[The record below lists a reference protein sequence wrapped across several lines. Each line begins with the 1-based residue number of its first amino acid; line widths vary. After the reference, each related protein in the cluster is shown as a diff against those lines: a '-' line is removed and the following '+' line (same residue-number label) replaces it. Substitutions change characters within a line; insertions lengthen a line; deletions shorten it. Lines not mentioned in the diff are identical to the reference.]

1 MASTLQPPQ
10 SIKIYLGDE
19 TSSGLKHAAHYRSSH
34 IIFKVEETLFRVD
47 KSVLCQFDTFREMFE
62 GAEAHVK
69 DSDEGGSDDK
79 PIVLQGVTAFEMES
93 LLYVI
98 EARWI
103 KDPPEVSADQWKAA
117 LHLATM
123 WEYEQLRQFAIEKID
138 GLKLPA
144 IETLGL
150 AVKCRV
156 EKWLS
161 PASVDLCLRAN
172 SLTYE
177 EGEVLGFRFLT
188 ALNKIRESCL
198 SMTSAVYPGTNCSN
212 CGRIRQG
219 SCRSCGQSYNR
230 NGYYGTTCHC
240 GYNTTTSSSNL
251 TPQKQAA
258 AKTAVDSILTTG
270 LRPLPAIIYDKG
282 SDNPSISGH
291 HPIHY
296 SGTHVTFQAEKTLF
310 HVQETVLRQ
319 FLDLKDALD
328 KVVFESGQSSRMFLL
343 QGLTETEMA
352 TALDV
357 LDARW
362 FKGTPSF
369 SIDQWKAV
377 LKVATLLN
385 HEELR
390 QFSIGKIDDLKPPPL
405 DLILLSRKC
414 NVAKWWTQ
422 GCIDLCMRPQ
432 SMTAEEGTQLGI
444 GLFADLFRIREGRKS
459 SYCSYCQNLTVT
471 INCSY
476 CNATTLTTV
485 TAAVAMLPP
494 DAVPFSKEV
503 RFMGDIGAGWPNHF
517 SKEVR
522 SMGDIGAG
530 WANPFIASRTQKKK
544 R

>member
-10 SIKIYLGDE
+10 SIQIYLEDE
-19 TSSGLKHAAHYRSSH
+19 TSSGLKHATHYRSSH
-34 IIFKVEETLFRVD
+34 IIFRVEETLFRVD

-103 KDPPEVSADQWKAA
+103 ESPPEVSTDQWKAA

-123 WEYEQLRQFAIEKID
+123 WEYEQLRQFAIEIID

-144 IETLGL
+144 IDTLGL

-177 EGEVLGFRFLT
+177 EGEVLGFRFLI
-188 ALNKIRESCL
+188 ALNKIRETCL
-198 SMTSAVYPGTNCSN
+198 SYTGYAGSNCSS
-212 CGRIRQG
+212 CGRPRQG
-219 SCRSCGQSYNR
+219 TCGACGLSYSR
-230 NGYYGTTCHC
+230 NGYYCYC
-240 GYNTTTSSSNL
+240 GHNSSTVSSNNL

-258 AKTAVDSILTTG
+258 AKSAVDALLATG
-270 LRPLPAIIYDKG
+270 LRPLPAITYDKG
-282 SDNPSISGH
+282 SDNPSISAH
-291 HPIHY
+291 HPLHY
-296 SGTHVTFQAEKTLF
+296 SGTHVTFQVETTLF

-328 KVVFESGQSSRMFLL
+328 KVVSESGKMLTL

-352 TALDV
+352 TALDI

-369 SIDQWKAV
+369 SADQWKAV
-377 LKVATLLN
+377 LKVAVLLY
-385 HEELR
+385 HKKLR
-390 QFSIGKIDDLKPPPL
+390 QFSIRKIDDLKLPPL

-414 NVAKWWTQ
+414 DVEKWWKQ

-444 GLFADLFRIREGRKS
+444 GLFADLFRIREGRKNN
-459 SYCSYCQNLTVT
+459 YCSSCQNWTVS

-476 CNATTLTTV
+476 CNATTRTTV
-485 TAAVAMLPP
+485 TNAVAKLPP

-503 RFMGDIGAGWPNHF
+503 RFMGSIVAEWPN
-517 SKEVR
+517 
-522 SMGDIGAG
+522 
-530 WANPFIASRTQKKK
+530 PLIAPHVPKKK
-544 R
+544 RR

>member
-10 SIKIYLGDE
+10 SIQIYLGDE
-19 TSSGLKHAAHYRSSH
+19 TSSGLKHATHYRSSH
-34 IIFKVEETLFRVD
+34 TIFKVEETLFRVD

-62 GAEAHVK
+62 GAGAHVK

-103 KDPPEVSADQWKAA
+103 KNPPEVSADQWKAA

-138 GLKLPA
+138 GLKLPN
-144 IETLGL
+144 IEMLGL

-161 PASVDLCLRAN
+161 PASVDLCLRADP
-172 SLTYE
+172 LTYE
-177 EGEVLGFRFLT
+177 EGEVLGFRYLT
-188 ALNKIRESCL
+188 ALSKIRENCL
-198 SMTSAVYPGTNCSN
+198 SLISTGYTCTTCGRTRSGSCTACGLTYNRSNNYNNGYGYNYNYNNSLCNCGSAASSYLTQQKQTAAKSAVDALLN
-212 CGRIRQG
+212 
-219 SCRSCGQSYNR
+219 
-230 NGYYGTTCHC
+230 
-240 GYNTTTSSSNL
+240 
-251 TPQKQAA
+251 
-258 AKTAVDSILTTG
+258 TG
-270 LRPLPAIIYDKG
+270 LRPLPAITYDHDKG
-282 SDNPSISGH
+282 SDNPGISGH

-296 SGTHVTFQAEKTLF
+296 SGIHVTFQAEKTLF
-310 HVQETVLRQ
+310 HVRETVLRQ
-319 FLDLKDALD
+319 FLDLKDVLD
-328 KVVFESGQSSRMFLL
+328 RVASESAKTSKMLVL
-343 QGLTETEMA
+343 QGLTEIEMA
-352 TALDV
+352 TTLDA

-377 LKVATLLN
+377 LKVATLLD

-390 QFSIGKIDDLKPPPL
+390 QFAIGKIDDLKPPPL
-405 DLILLSRKC
+405 DLILLSRSC
-414 NVAKWWTQ
+414 NVTKWWTQ

-459 SYCSYCQNLTVT
+459 SYCPSCQNWTVS
-471 INCSY
+471 INCTS
-476 CNATTLTTV
+476 CNPTTRTTV
-485 TAAVAMLPP
+485 TAAVAKLPP

-503 RFMGDIGAGWPNHF
+503 RFKGDMGAGEP
-517 SKEVR
+517 
-522 SMGDIGAG
+522 
-530 WANPFIASRTQKKK
+530 NPFIASRAQKKK